1 MRTSL
6 LGEVRSTYQG
16 RELSRPKTFLF
27 CGVKKTRRI
36 VSIMKGGNVSEPCDI
51 EQIFRRHAQ
60 TVYRVC
66 YSFMGSAADA
76 EDATQATFMKLVK
89 NPRAFESEQHEKA
102 WLIVCASNLC
112 KDLLKSAAYA
122 RVTALPER
130 EPADPRQGEPIDTTL
145 DAVLRLPEKYKD
157 VVYLH
162 YYEGFK
168 TNEIAQMLDEKPST
182 VRNRLRDAREILRKT
197 LGGES

>member
-1 MRTSL
+1 MDS
-6 LGEVRSTYQG
+6 ST
-16 RELSRPKTFLF
+16 
-27 CGVKKTRRI
+27 
-36 VSIMKGGNVSEPCDI
+36 NI

-76 EDATQATFMKLVK
+76 EDATQATFMKLIDH
-89 NPRAFESEQHEKA
+89 PRTFESEQHEKA

-112 KDLLKSAAYA
+112 RDQLKSAART
-122 RVTALPER
+122 RVTAMPER
-130 EPADPRQGEPIDTTL
+130 EPADPRQGELIDTTL

-162 YYEGFK
+162 YYEGYK
-168 TNEIAQMLDEKPST
+168 TDEIARMLEEKPST
-182 VRNRLRDAREILRKT
+182 VRNRLRDARALLRQA
-197 LGGES
+197 LGGKA